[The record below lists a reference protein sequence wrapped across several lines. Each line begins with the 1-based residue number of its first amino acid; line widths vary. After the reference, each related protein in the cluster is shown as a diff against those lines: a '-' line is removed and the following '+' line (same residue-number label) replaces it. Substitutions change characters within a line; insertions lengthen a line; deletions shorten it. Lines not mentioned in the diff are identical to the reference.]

1 MNLRRLPV
9 LIALAAA
16 IIGVAALFAAC
27 DGRPYAPQTGDLTSL
42 SGKDDK
48 GNLLGAGATFPA
60 IVYQAWFYD
69 YNHKVAPGVQ
79 INYQSIGSGGGIQQ
93 FTEGLIDFGATDA
106 PMNDADLARAPG
118 TLHLPTVLGA
128 VVLTYNLDGLT
139 QPLRIDGATTAALFL
154 GEITMWDDPR
164 LAALNPGVAL
174 PSVPVRVV
182 YRTDGSGTSFVFT
195 DWLAKVSPEWKAR
208 VGKSKNPNWPT
219 GFGGKGNE
227 GVTQVVAQTPGAIG
241 YVELNYA
248 AAKKLAFADVKNRAG
263 AFVHPSIDSVSAAAA
278 GVELPDDYRVSI
290 TDPDGES
297 AYPIATFT
305 FLLLHRDADNCTRQR
320 VLVHFLWWAYH
331 DPAAIALTRSLLYAP
346 LPPPVLTRIDASL
359 RSLTCDS
366 GIPVV
371 APVGTATGS

>member
-1 MNLRRLPV
+1 MKARLV
-9 LIALAAA
+9 AIAALATV
-16 IIGVAALFAAC
+16 VAAALVFTAC
-27 DGRPYAPQTGDLTSL
+27 TGSAYAPQSGELTSR
-42 SGKDDK
+42 SGANDS
-48 GNLLGAGATFPA
+48 GNLLGAGATFPS

-69 YNHKVAPGVQ
+69 YHQKFAPGVQ

-93 FTEGLIDFGATDA
+93 FTEGLTDFGATDA
-106 PMNDADLARAPG
+106 PMSDADLARAPD

-128 VVLTYNLDGLT
+128 VVLTYNLGGLE
-139 QPLRIDGATTAALFL
+139 QPLRLDGETTAALFL

-164 LAALNPGVAL
+164 LAALNPGVTL

-195 DWLAKVSPEWKAR
+195 DWLSKLSPEWNAR
-208 VGKSKNPNWPT
+208 VGTSKNPNWPT

-248 AAKKLAFADVKNRAG
+248 SAKQLAFADVRNRAG
-263 AFVHPSIDSVSAAAA
+263 TFVRPSIDTVSAAAA
-278 GVELPDDYRVSI
+278 GVVLPEDYRVSI
-290 TDPDGES
+290 TNPDGED

-305 FLLLHRDADNCTRQR
+305 FLLLHKDAEHCARQR

-331 DPAAIALTRSLLYAP
+331 DPASIELTRSLLYAP
-346 LPPPVLTRIDASL
+346 LPPTVLTRVDASL
-359 RSLTCDS
+359 RGLTCD
-366 GIPVV
+366 GGTPVV
-371 APVGTATGS
+371 E